1 MCQILEGL
9 LGDNLH
15 VWKLNNDLLNVSRL
29 CEKSVIV
36 NLKSD
41 QWPADVA
48 QPELR
53 FLKWNENNR
62 PKTCQTSAGC
72 EENTPLIRKPTSD
85 LPTSCRFCNWP
96 MTCVMSAGLIQKI
109 FLKWTIAE
117 NWPVT
122 CGTSAGWDEYAPL
135 IRKPTSDLPTSD
147 RSCNW
152 PMTCV
157 MLAGLIQTKKC
168 G

>member
-48 QPELR
+48 QPELK

-72 EENTPLIRKPTSD
+72 EENTPLI
-85 LPTSCRFCNWP
+85 WP
-96 MTCVMSAGLIQKI
+96 SNVMQVL
-109 FLKWTIAE
+109 
-117 NWPVT
+117 
-122 CGTSAGWDEYAPL
+122 
-135 IRKPTSDLPTSD
+135 
-147 RSCNW
+147 
-152 PMTCV
+152 
-157 MLAGLIQTKKC
+157 
-168 G
+168 